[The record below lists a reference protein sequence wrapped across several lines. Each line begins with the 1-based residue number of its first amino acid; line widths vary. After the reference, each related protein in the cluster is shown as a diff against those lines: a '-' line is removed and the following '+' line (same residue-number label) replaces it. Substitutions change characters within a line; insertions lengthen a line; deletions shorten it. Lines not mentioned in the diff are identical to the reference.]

1 MDPVT
6 KKGAGC
12 EAISHLRVNDQGE
25 EGNEEEEEAG
35 GEDVHDMQHQGGLE
49 EQDLKRGLS
58 NSSKQPL

>member
-6 KKGAGC
+6 KKGARC

-49 EQDLKRGLS
+49 EQDLKRGL
-58 NSSKQPL
+58 